1 VKEIDQITI
10 ASQNLRRES
19 ERKRDLFH
27 RASLETKAKK
37 KKIKKREDYFLEK
50 VALSARAY
58 YFSRALL
65 KQNINSVKRQL
76 HG

>member
-10 ASQNLRRES
+10 ASQNLRRER

-50 VALSARAY
+50 VLLFRRVRFTFHARY
-58 YFSRALL
+58 
-65 KQNINSVKRQL
+65 
-76 HG
+76 